1 MPKVT
6 IFVSTIVLHNDKFLV
21 VKEGKNNHNQ
31 LDTWNFPAG
40 HVKAGEGLIEAAIR
54 EAKEESGYDINI
66 DGVLSV
72 LFKNTKDGMDLI
84 VFFNGHIINNSPTNY
99 ESGIKKVDFVSFES
113 LKKLD
118 LRFHDDILIQANRA
132 LLNEIYPLDIIMD
145 YQES

>member
-31 LDTWNFPAG
+31 LDTWNFPVG
-40 HVKAGEGLIEAAIR
+40 HVEAGEGLIEAAIR
-54 EAKEESGYDINI
+54 ESKEESGYDINI

-132 LLNEIYPLDIIMD
+132 LLNKIYPLDIIMD

>member
-21 VKEGKNNHNQ
+21 VQEGKNNHNQ

-40 HVKAGEGLIEAAIR
+40 RVEAGESLIEAAIR

-84 VFFNGHIINNSPTNY
+84 VFFNGHIINNSPINY

-132 LLNEIYPLDIIMD
+132 LLNKIYPLDIIMD

>member
-21 VKEGKNNHNQ
+21 VQEGKNNHNQ

-40 HVKAGEGLIEAAIR
+40 HVEAGEGLIEAAIR

-84 VFFNGHIINNSPTNY
+84 V
-99 ESGIKKVDFVSFES
+99 
-113 LKKLD
+113 L
-118 LRFHDDILIQANRA
+118 
-132 LLNEIYPLDIIMD
+132 
-145 YQES
+145 

>member
-31 LDTWNFPAG
+31 LDTFPAG
-40 HVKAGEGLIEAAIR
+40 HVEAGEGLIEAAIR

>member
-6 IFVSTIVLHNDKFLV
+6 IFVSTIVLYNDKFLV

-40 HVKAGEGLIEAAIR
+40 HVEAGEGLIEAAIR

-118 LRFHDDILIQANRA
+118 LRFHDDILLQANRT
-132 LLNEIYPLDIIMD
+132 LLNKIYPLDIIMD

>member
-40 HVKAGEGLIEAAIR
+40 HVEAGEGLIEAAIR

-72 LFKNTKDGMDLI
+72 LFKLSTALNIGSGFKTI
-84 VFFNGHIINNSPTNY
+84 PCPPPNG
-99 ESGIKKVDFVSFES
+99 
-113 LKKLD
+113 
-118 LRFHDDILIQANRA
+118 
-132 LLNEIYPLDIIMD
+132 
-145 YQES
+145 

>member
-6 IFVSTIVLHNDKFLV
+6 IFVSTIVLYNDKFLV

-31 LDTWNFPAG
+31 LDTWNLPAG
-40 HVKAGEGLIEAAIR
+40 HVEAGEGLIEAAIR

-132 LLNEIYPLDIIMD
+132 LLNKIYPLDIIMD

>member
-1 MPKVT
+1 M
-6 IFVSTIVLHNDKFLV
+6 
-21 VKEGKNNHNQ
+21 
-31 LDTWNFPAG
+31 
-40 HVKAGEGLIEAAIR
+40 R
-54 EAKEESGYDINI
+54 
-66 DGVLSV
+66 VLSV

>member
-31 LDTWNFPAG
+31 LDTWNFSAG
-40 HVKAGEGLIEAAIR
+40 HVEAGEGLIEAAIR

-132 LLNEIYPLDIIMD
+132 LLNKIYPLDIIMD